1 MPITAPVFDTTD
13 NQEKTRQIVNSLVG
27 EGIVCVMLR
36 VSAKGAYPK
45 KLKNGVYT
53 QELAEKAREMNL
65 KEAMVVP
72 FPALSEALRQI
83 NLRVSRIKSQLVKGY
98 DPDTHSTRFFSSL
111 KNFELVQ
118 QDAKS
123 LTDWLAEEKIQL
135 KAIYPTSRRE
145 WEAKIEAM
153 IAFMREQRK
162 LDGSIEV
169 SMYST
174 EELEAKHSQWL
185 GLFPEYSAIDGLLF
199 EMKSFPIS
207 SINDQINNEMVKYG
221 IESIYSSL
229 GAAIESAAEEVQE
242 QIANCFSAIA
252 QGKELSNR
260 AKLPFRALQQR
271 IENLQT
277 FLYQDEGGLQEIV
290 QSLIGIENIDLA
302 GIQHDHSNRLEEI
315 RRNLRQLEKMSKPNR
330 AKASH
335 LMSNPLGFSRGHR
348 VSIDTSVI
356 PNFD

>member
-1 MPITAPVFDTTD
+1 MPIKAPVFDTTN
-13 NQEKTRQIVNSLVG
+13 NQEKTRQIVNSLIG
-27 EGIVCVMLR
+27 DGIVCVMLKT
-36 VSAKGAYPK
+36 SAKGAYPK

-65 KEAMVVP
+65 KDAMVVP
-72 FPALSEALRQI
+72 FPEISETLRQI
-83 NLRVSRIKSQLVKGY
+83 NLRVARIKSQLVKGY

-118 QDAKS
+118 QETES
-123 LTDWLAEEKIQL
+123 LTDWLAEEKKQL

-153 IAFMREQRK
+153 IAFMHEQKK
-162 LDGSIEV
+162 LDGSIEIC
-169 SMYST
+169 MYST
-174 EELEAKHSQWL
+174 EELEAKQAQWL
-185 GLFPEYSAIDGLLF
+185 GLFPDYSAIDGLHF
-199 EMKSFPIS
+199 EMTSFPIS
-207 SINDQINNEMVKYG
+207 SVNDQINNEMVKYG
-221 IESIYSSL
+221 IESIYSSF
-229 GAAIESAAEEVQE
+229 GAAIESAAEEMQE

-271 IENLQT
+271 IENLRA

-290 QSLIGIENIDLA
+290 QSLMGIESFDLA
-302 GIQHDHSNRLEEI
+302 GIKNYRPSQLEEI
-315 RRNLRQLEKMSKPNR
+315 QKNLRQLQEMSKPSQV
-330 AKASH
+330 KAAH
-335 LMSNPLGFSRGHR
+335 LQNNPLDCSRGHR
-348 VSIDTSVI
+348 VSIDPSVI